1 MHTLEGGLFMGLF
14 KKDRKNDVKVSISR
28 PNDSEL
34 KAILKQQSH
43 VPKKRT
49 KISDKRSENN
59 ERWQAENEGYIESL
73 KKGELGFARNHLF
86 NMASI
91 REHEGDLIPALS
103 LYFNVCYW
111 DLSGFSSL
119 EAYQLA
125 LRDSFKFIKP
135 RPFLAPGVIHRIS
148 IVRKKLGLSDTEL
161 KEKFMSEDLSDS
173 VPVHLFSQAEC
184 ADLVI
189 KSLSDGVDSIEK
201 RLNTSIRNFIK
212 SHK

>member
-1 MHTLEGGLFMGLF
+1 MILF
-14 KKDRKNDVKVSISR
+14 KKNRKIDVKISITNPS
-28 PNDSEL
+28 DSDL
-34 KAILKQQSH
+34 KAIIKQHNS
-43 VPKKRT
+43 VLEKRV
-49 KISDKRSENN
+49 KISDKRSDNN
-59 ERWQAENEGYIESL
+59 ERWQSENEGYIESL
-73 KKGELGFARNHLF
+73 KKRELGLTRNHLF

-91 REHEGDLIPALS
+91 REHEGDLIPALL

-111 DLSGFSSL
+111 DLSGFDSL
-119 EAYQLA
+119 ETYQLG
-125 LRDSFKFIKP
+125 LRDSFRFIKP
-135 RPFLAPGVIHRIS
+135 RPFLAPGVIRKIS

-201 RLNTSIRNFIK
+201 QLNTTIQSFIK
-212 SHK
+212 SHKR

>member
-1 MHTLEGGLFMGLF
+1 MGLF
-14 KKDRKNDVKVSISR
+14 KNDRTGAKISITR
-28 PNDSEL
+28 PTDSEL
-34 KAILKQQSH
+34 KTLFKQHSN
-43 VPKKRT
+43 VPNKRA
-49 KISDKRSENN
+49 KISDKRSDNN

-135 RPFLAPGVIHRIS
+135 QPVLAPGVIRRIS
-148 IVRKKLGLSDTEL
+148 IVQKKLGLSDTKL
-161 KEKFMSEDLSDS
+161 KEKFMSEGLSGS
-173 VPVHLFSQAEC
+173 APVHLFSQAEC

-201 RLNTSIRNFIK
+201 QLNTSIRNFIK
-212 SHK
+212 SHKS

>member
-1 MHTLEGGLFMGLF
+1 MGLF
-14 KKDRKNDVKVSISR
+14 KKDRKNDVKVSIVR
-28 PNDSEL
+28 PKDSEL

-43 VPKKRT
+43 VPKKRAR
-49 KISDKRSENN
+49 ISDKRSENN
-59 ERWQAENEGYIESL
+59 ERWQAENDGYMNSL

-91 REHEGDLIPALS
+91 REHEGDLIPTLL

-111 DLSGFSSL
+111 DLSGFDSL
-119 EAYQLA
+119 DAYRMGLG
-125 LRDSFKFIKP
+125 DGFKSIKP
-135 RPFLAPGVIHRIS
+135 QPLLAPAVIRRIS
-148 IVRKKLGLSDTEL
+148 IVRKKLNLSDTEL
-161 KEKFMSEDLSDS
+161 KEKFMSDDLSES

-201 RLNTSIRNFIK
+201 QLNTTIRSFIK

>member
-1 MHTLEGGLFMGLF
+1 MGLF
-14 KKDRKNDVKVSISR
+14 KKNRKPDVKISITGSS
-28 PNDSEL
+28 DSKL
-34 KAILKQQSH
+34 KALLKQSSN

-49 KISDKRSENN
+49 KISNKRSENN
-59 ERWQAENEGYIESL
+59 ERWQSENDGYIESL

-91 REHEGDLIPALS
+91 REHEGDLIPALL

-135 RPFLAPGVIHRIS
+135 QPILAPGVIHRIS
-148 IVRKKLGLSDTEL
+148 IVRKKLGLSDAEL
-161 KEKFMSEDLSDS
+161 LEKFMSEDLSDS

-201 RLNTSIRNFIK
+201 RLNTSIQNFIK

>member
-1 MHTLEGGLFMGLF
+1 MGLF
-14 KKDRKNDVKVSISR
+14 KKDRKNDVKVSIVR
-28 PNDSEL
+28 PKDSEL

-43 VPKKRT
+43 VPKKRAR
-49 KISDKRSENN
+49 ISDKRSENN
-59 ERWQAENEGYIESL
+59 ERWQAENDGYMNSL

-91 REHEGDLIPALS
+91 REHEGDLIPTLL

-111 DLSGFSSL
+111 DLSGFDSL
-119 EAYQLA
+119 DAYRMGLG
-125 LRDSFKFIKP
+125 DGFKSIKP
-135 RPFLAPGVIHRIS
+135 QPLLAPGVIRRIS
-148 IVRKKLGLSDTEL
+148 TVRKKLNLSDAEL
-161 KEKFMSEDLSDS
+161 KEKFMSDDLSES

-201 RLNTSIRNFIK
+201 QLNTTIRSFIK

>member
-1 MHTLEGGLFMGLF
+1 MGLF
-14 KKDRKNDVKVSISR
+14 KKDRKNDVKVSIAR
-28 PNDSEL
+28 PKDSEL

-43 VPKKRT
+43 VPKKRA

-59 ERWQAENEGYIESL
+59 ERWQSENEGYIESL

-91 REHEGDLIPALS
+91 REHEGDLIPALL

-119 EAYQLA
+119 EEYQLG
-125 LRDSFKFIKP
+125 LKDNFKSIKP
-135 RPFLAPGVIHRIS
+135 QPILAPGVIRRIS
-148 IVRKKLGLSDTEL
+148 IVQKKLALSDTEL
-161 KEKFMSEDLSDS
+161 KQKFMSEDLSDS

-184 ADLVI
+184 AGLII
-189 KSLSDGVDSIEK
+189 KSLSDGVDSIE
-201 RLNTSIRNFIK
+201 RQLNTSIRNFIK

>member
-1 MHTLEGGLFMGLF
+1 MGLF
-14 KKDRKNDVKVSISR
+14 KKDRKNDVKVSIAR
-28 PNDSEL
+28 PKDSEL

-43 VPKKRT
+43 VPKKRA

-59 ERWQAENEGYIESL
+59 ERWQSENEGYIESL

-91 REHEGDLIPALS
+91 REHEGDLSPALL

-111 DLSGFSSL
+111 DLSGFDSL
-119 EAYQLA
+119 DAYRIGLG
-125 LRDSFKFIKP
+125 DGFKSIKP
-135 RPFLAPGVIHRIS
+135 QPLLAPAVIRRIS
-148 IVRKKLGLSDTEL
+148 IVRKKLNLSDTEL
-161 KEKFMSEDLSDS
+161 LEKFVSEDLSDS

-184 ADLVI
+184 AGLVI

-201 RLNTSIRNFIK
+201 QLNTAIRNFIK

>member
-1 MHTLEGGLFMGLF
+1 MGLF
-14 KKDRKNDVKVSISR
+14 KKDRKNDVKVSIAR
-28 PNDSEL
+28 PKDSEL

-43 VPKKRT
+43 VPKKRA

-59 ERWQAENEGYIESL
+59 ERWQSENEGYIESL

-91 REHEGDLIPALS
+91 REHEGDLIPALL

-111 DLSGFSSL
+111 DLSGFDSL
-119 EAYQLA
+119 DAYRIGLG
-125 LRDSFKFIKP
+125 DGFKSIKP
-135 RPFLAPGVIHRIS
+135 QPLLAPAVIRRIS
-148 IVRKKLGLSDTEL
+148 IVQKKLALSDTEL
-161 KEKFMSEDLSDS
+161 KQKFMSEDLSDS

-184 ADLVI
+184 AGLII
-189 KSLSDGVDSIEK
+189 KSLSDGVDSIE
-201 RLNTSIRNFIK
+201 RQLNTSIRNFIK

>member
-1 MHTLEGGLFMGLF
+1 MGLF
-14 KKDRKNDVKVSISR
+14 KKDRKNDVKVSIAR
-28 PNDSEL
+28 PKDSEL

-43 VPKKRT
+43 VPKKRA

-59 ERWQAENEGYIESL
+59 ERWQSENEGYIESL
-73 KKGELGFARNHLF
+73 KKGGLGFARNHLF

-91 REHEGDLIPALS
+91 REHEGDLIPTLL

-111 DLSGFSSL
+111 DLSGFDSL
-119 EAYQLA
+119 DAYRMGLG
-125 LRDSFKFIKP
+125 DGFKSIKP
-135 RPFLAPGVIHRIS
+135 QPLLAPGVIRRIS
-148 IVRKKLGLSDTEL
+148 TVRKKLNLSDAEL
-161 KEKFMSEDLSDS
+161 KEKFMSDDLSES

-201 RLNTSIRNFIK
+201 QLNTTIRSFIK